1 MTEPR
6 TISRLMRGESLSPAK
21 PAAQLLVGHD
31 SHPASEAAVRVA
43 ADLAVRLDAHLHVVH
58 VVGLDD
64 TKVDLDSPHWREAE
78 QDAIVELAA
87 GATRLLAGA
96 DIGWSYHA
104 GTGEPVDLLASLAVE
119 YEVLFIVVGVTER
132 NLYRR
137 LTEGGSVSRKLLR
150 EYAKPV
156 LVVPGPHTD

>member
-6 TISRLMRGESLSPAK
+6 RLSRLMRGESLTAG
-21 PAAQLLVGHD
+21 AGTAQLLVGHD

-43 ADLAVRLDAHLHVVH
+43 ADLAVRVGAHLHVVH

-78 QDAIVELAA
+78 QDALVELA
-87 GATRLLAGA
+87 GDATRLLAGA
-96 DIGWSYHA
+96 DIDWTYHA

-119 YEVLFIVVGVTER
+119 YEVLFIIVGATER

-150 EYAKPV
+150 DYAKPV
-156 LVVPGPHTD
+156 LVVPEPPTG

>member
-1 MTEPR
+1 MTEPQW
-6 TISRLMRGESLSPAK
+6 ISRLMRGESRPAGTD
-21 PAAQLLVGHD
+21 AAQLLVGHD
-31 SHPASEAAVRVA
+31 SHPASEAAVRLA
-43 ADLAVRLDAHLHVVH
+43 ADLAVRLGAHLHVVH

-78 QDAIVELAA
+78 QDALVELAA

-96 DIGWSYHA
+96 DIDWTYHA

-119 YEVLFIVVGVTER
+119 FKVLFIVVGVTEH

-150 EYAKPV
+150 EHATPV
-156 LVVPGPHTD
+156 LVVPGPHSS